1 MAVKIRLARMG
12 GHKRPFYRLIVAD
25 SRSPRDGRSL
35 EVVGH
40 YDPQKDMSE
49 VVIKEERIRQW
60 LDKGAKPTPIVS
72 QILEKKGLRVN
83 G

>member
-1 MAVKIRLARMG
+1 MAVKIRLTRMG

-25 SRSPRDGRSL
+25 SRAPRDGRAL

-40 YDPQKDMSE
+40 YDPQKDMEE
-49 VVIKEERIRQW
+49 VVIKEERIREW
-60 LDKGAKPTPIVS
+60 LAKGARPTPIVS

-83 G
+83 